1 MKIIIVTGWVLSGI
15 GKGITGASIWALLK
29 SAGYNIFMQ
38 KFDGYL
44 NVDAGTINPFKHG
57 ECFVTEDGAE
67 TDLDIGHYE
76 RYLDTDMSQ
85 NSIFT
90 SGKLMSEIMTR
101 ERKGEYLGNDV
112 QIVPH
117 FTNLVKE
124 KIRLGYESSGADI
137 SIVEVGGT
145 VGDVE
150 NEAIIESVRQL
161 RQDLGYHNVVY
172 VHLGYIPFLLASK
185 ELKTK
190 PIQNSIKDLRMK
202 GIIPD
207 FLVCRA
213 DVDIPDEI
221 IKKVAYMTGVKE
233 DHVIPAPTVDT
244 IYRIPLDYRDH
255 QVGSHILEHLQLPYT
270 NFNLTKR
277 EDLYSHIKNSTTEI
291 RIAMVGKY
299 VNLED
304 AYYSL
309 NEWLKVAGFYHDR
322 KVRLV
327 FIEAEELTKENIS
340 DHLAGMAWICVP
352 GGFGTR
358 GIEGMLLAI
367 EYARTQNIPYLWI
380 CLGSQ
385 LMAIEFARNVLWY
398 ADATSA
404 EFDKESISKHHIV
417 HIMEDQKSVTE
428 KGGTMRLGSYDCI
441 LKDWSQVQKVYKW
454 QTISERH
461 RHRYEFNNL
470 YRPEFESHGFIISG
484 TSPDGSLVEMVEL
497 ENHPF
502 MIATQAH
509 PELKARPTNPHPL
522 MMWFIWACK

>member
-1 MKIIIVTGWVLSGI
+1 
-15 GKGITGASIWALLK
+15 
-29 SAGYNIFMQ
+29 MQ

-76 RYLDTDMSQ
+76 RYLDTNMSQ

-90 SGKLMSEIMTR
+90 SGKLMLEIMTK

-117 FTNLVKE
+117 FANLVKE

-190 PIQNSIKDLRMK
+190 PIQNSVKDLRMK

-213 DVDIPDEI
+213 DSEIPEEI
-221 IKKVAYMTGVKE
+221 IKKVSYMTGVKE
-233 DHVIPAPTVDT
+233 DHVIPAPTVDS
-244 IYRIPLDYRDH
+244 IYRIPLDYKHR
-255 QVGSHILEHLQLPYT
+255 QIGSHILEQLELPYT
-270 NFNLTKR
+270 NFDLTKR
-277 EDLYSHIKNSTTEI
+277 EDLYTHIKNSTREL

-309 NEWLKVAGFYHDR
+309 NESLKVAGFYHNR
-322 KVRLV
+322 KVKLI
-327 FIEAEELTKENIS
+327 FIEAEELTKENSADKLS
-340 DHLAGMAWICVP
+340 DMDGICVP
-352 GGFGTR
+352 G
-358 GIEGMLLAI
+358 
-367 EYARTQNIPYLWI
+367 
-380 CLGSQ
+380 
-385 LMAIEFARNVLWY
+385 
-398 ADATSA
+398 
-404 EFDKESISKHHIV
+404 
-417 HIMEDQKSVTE
+417 
-428 KGGTMRLGSYDCI
+428 
-441 LKDWSQVQKVYKW
+441 
-454 QTISERH
+454 
-461 RHRYEFNNL
+461 
-470 YRPEFESHGFIISG
+470 
-484 TSPDGSLVEMVEL
+484 
-497 ENHPF
+497 
-502 MIATQAH
+502 
-509 PELKARPTNPHPL
+509 
-522 MMWFIWACK
+522 